1 MGSMPD
7 SDSLVFQAVIVLSVL
22 ISHKNL
28 FLKEGSIKKENG
40 GWFCVEPS
48 IPKLNYPLKRIHVVS
63 KLKYTL

>member
-28 FLKEGSIKKENG
+28 FLKEEALKKKMAAG
-40 GWFCVEPS
+40 FV
-48 IPKLNYPLKRIHVVS
+48 
-63 KLKYTL
+63 